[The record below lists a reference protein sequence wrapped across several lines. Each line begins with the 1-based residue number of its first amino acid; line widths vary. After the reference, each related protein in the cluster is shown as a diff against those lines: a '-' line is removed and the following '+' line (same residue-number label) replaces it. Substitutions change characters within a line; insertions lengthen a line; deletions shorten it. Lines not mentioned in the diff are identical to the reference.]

1 MSFQSV
7 AIGKLLLTEVTL
19 ELDVHVRSFDVKV
32 QVFFSLEGFF
42 AVMTFV
48 DENGFVFVEILQT
61 FDSPLVDL
69 QTLPGGECLLAEVT
83 LRFVAG
89 LDDVAVIVVL
99 VLEGGD
105 GLPLDPG
112 HAVDAAP
119 VLEQSFAG

>member
-7 AIGKLLLTEVTL
+7 AIGKLLLTKVTL
-19 ELDVHVRSFDVKV
+19 EVDFHVRSFDVKV
-32 QVFFSLEGFF
+32 QVFFRLERFF

-61 FDSPLVDL
+61 FDALLVDL
-69 QTLPGGECLLAEVT
+69 QTLPGGKSLLAEVT
-83 LRFVAG
+83 LWFVAG
-89 LDDVAVIVVL
+89 LDDVAVVVVL
-99 VLEGGD
+99 VLEGSD